1 MSQHTIAAA
10 AAIAAVVAAAGPWRA
25 LTIWRSVVPSVQ
37 RSVRSDVLEG
47 LRARLQTLH
56 GNQYIIVH
64 GPRGAG
70 KTHFVNSVLRNTRCV
85 SAFDIMPGT
94 PAERIL
100 DTVYRHFAPCAGA
113 QQPEAAAARVLRILR
128 LSGCR
133 PIVVLR
139 AIERA
144 PSDRPAGLAAAV
156 KSLTSRHELR
166 VIVDA
171 DVNSTDESLF
181 CTTRQHAVH
190 VGEMTRAQLRQI
202 PDVAHALDLLAARG
216 LADVAWHVFGGIP
229 SLYLQPGDPVSA
241 MREQL
246 CTAVTRVN
254 LMRRRV
260 PETAAMLDEF
270 QGVAGHQISL
280 DRLPAA
286 AITAPHQDHVFDAVN
301 GAAVPATPALR
312 LALFLGLSG
321 EYRVPTTLHGL
332 QKLVL

>member
-1 MSQHTIAAA
+1 
-10 AAIAAVVAAAGPWRA
+10 
-25 LTIWRSVVPSVQ
+25 
-37 RSVRSDVLEG
+37 
-47 LRARLQTLH
+47 
-56 GNQYIIVH
+56 
-64 GPRGAG
+64 
-70 KTHFVNSVLRNTRCV
+70 
-85 SAFDIMPGT
+85 
-94 PAERIL
+94 
-100 DTVYRHFAPCAGA
+100 
-113 QQPEAAAARVLRILR
+113 
-128 LSGCR
+128 
-133 PIVVLR
+133 VLR

-156 KSLTSRHELR
+156 KSLTSRHGLR

-190 VGEMTRAQLRQI
+190 VSEMTRAQLRQI
-202 PDVAHALDLLAARG
+202 PDVARALDLLAARG

-270 QGVAGHQISL
+270 QGVMGHQISL

-286 AITAPHQDHVFDAVN
+286 AIATRHLDRVFDVVN

-321 EYRVPTTLHGL
+321 EYRVPTTPHDL
-332 QKLVL
+332 QKLV